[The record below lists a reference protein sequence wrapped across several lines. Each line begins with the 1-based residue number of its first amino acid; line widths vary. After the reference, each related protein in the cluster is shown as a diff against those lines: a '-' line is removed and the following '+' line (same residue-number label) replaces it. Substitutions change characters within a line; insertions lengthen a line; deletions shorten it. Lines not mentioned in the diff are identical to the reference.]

1 MITNSSDKLHCNLC
15 GVSDVKILFRSGE
28 YPDGQMGNIFQC
40 RGCGLIYRDP
50 HPRIEV
56 LLRPQSQIKKR
67 SDNPDKLSQGRISLF
82 NNHIKSISHFR
93 YYNRILDVGS
103 GEGYF
108 LNLCSLNGWGV
119 WGVEIVPELVEFT
132 KKEYGIAVFSGTL
145 EDAKYPDNYFDVVVF
160 LNVLEHLLNPYSA
173 LSEAYR
179 ILRPGG
185 GILLRFPNATFHIPC
200 RWGFTKIYS
209 FWKGIRRFNQSVIH
223 LFAFNHS
230 TIQSYLTKVGFCN
243 LKFENTSVACSS
255 AIAQG
260 NGIKRTLIHIA
271 EGVVEFIKVISL
283 GRFFIGPSLSLIAIK
298 PLR

>member
-1 MITNSSDKLHCNLC
+1 MITNSGDKLHCNLC
-15 GVSDVKILFRSGE
+15 GVSDAKILFHHGE

-50 HPRIEV
+50 HPRIEAS
-56 LLRPQSQIKKR
+56 LRSQSQIKKR
-67 SDNPDKLSQGRISLF
+67 SDSPDKLSQGRISLF
-82 NNHIKSISHFR
+82 NNHLKSISHFR

-108 LNLCSLNGWGV
+108 LNLCSLNGWDA
-119 WGVEIVPELVEFT
+119 WGVEIVPELAESS
-132 KKEYGIAVFSGTL
+132 KKEFGINVFVGNL
-145 EDAKYPDNYFDVVVF
+145 EAAKYPDNYFDVVVF

-185 GILLRFPNATFHIPC
+185 GILLRFPNATFHISSRC
-200 RWGFTKIYS
+200 IFTKLYS
-209 FWKGIRRFNQSVIH
+209 LWKGIRCFDQSVIH
-223 LFAFNHS
+223 LYAFNRL
-230 TIQSYLTKVGFCN
+230 TICRYLKVTGFRTPT
-243 LKFENTSVACSS
+243 FENTSVACSS
-255 AIAQG
+255 AVAQG

-271 EGVVEFIKVISL
+271 VGVVEFIKLISL

>member
-1 MITNSSDKLHCNLC
+1 
-15 GVSDVKILFRSGE
+15 
-28 YPDGQMGNIFQC
+28 MGNIFQC
-40 RGCGLIYRDP
+40 RRCGLIYRDP
-50 HPRIEV
+50 HPRIEA

-119 WGVEIVPELVEFT
+119 WGVEIVPELVESS
-132 KKEYGIAVFSGTL
+132 KKEYRINVFNGNL
-145 EDAKYPDNYFDVVVF
+145 EAAKYPDNYFDVVVF

-185 GILLRFPNATFHIPC
+185 AILLRFPNAAFHIPS
-200 RWGFTKIYS
+200 RWFFTKLFS
-209 FWKGIRRFNQSVIH
+209 LWKGVMRFNQSVIH
-223 LFAFNHS
+223 LYAFNRS
-230 TIQSYLTKVGFCN
+230 TVCRYLNVTGFRTPI
-243 LKFENTSVACSS
+243 FENTSVACSS

-260 NGIKRTLIHIA
+260 NGIKRMLIHIA
-271 EGVVEFIKVISL
+271 EGVVKFIKVISL
-283 GRFFIGPSLSLIAIK
+283 GRLLIGPSLSLIAVK